1 MKFLLDTHVLIWYVN
16 GNQKLKSEIIALIES
31 FSNEIFVSK
40 ISFFEIAIKLK
51 IGKMPNEKSL
61 NDYILSTS
69 LSFIEILDID
79 ESHLIN
85 YQNVELKENHRDP
98 FDRLLIAT
106 VISEN
111 MKLISG
117 DEKFK
122 QYSDVLDLVS

>member
-69 LSFIEILDID
+69 LSFIKILDID